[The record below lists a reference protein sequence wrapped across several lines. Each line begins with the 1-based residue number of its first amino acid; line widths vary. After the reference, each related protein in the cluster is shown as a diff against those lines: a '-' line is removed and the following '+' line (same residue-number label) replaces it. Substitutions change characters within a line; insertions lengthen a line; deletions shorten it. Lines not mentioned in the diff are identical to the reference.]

1 MAITD
6 SGVPTTDPHSMLK
19 TLITDHLVS
28 PDGVWTPVVNTGWLE
43 FKRQK
48 TYQISIMASYG
59 ESEDSHFSG
68 ATTMPKTVS
77 QFFVVTLYAPTRA
90 KHWDLFQKFTD
101 LMNTR
106 ALTCP
111 DLTGQ
116 GVDGSDYHF
125 VKMFRSDS
133 VKAIELESPKKG
145 MGGDAEGDCIG
156 YQSHH
161 NILIR
166 WNE

>member
-1 MAITD
+1 
-6 SGVPTTDPHSMLK
+6 MLK

-48 TYQISIMASYG
+48 TYQISIMPSYG
-59 ESEDSHFSG
+59 ESEDSHFAG

-77 QFFVVTLYAPTRA
+77 QFFVVTS
-90 KHWDLFQKFTD
+90 
-101 LMNTR
+101 
-106 ALTCP
+106 P